1 MAHLVDIFEVARR
14 GTRVEGTLKPAELP
28 ELSKLLANEEGRLS
42 YAAEG
47 EGDRRGHPAARLSIE
62 GEVFLTCTHCGK
74 PVAVR
79 LESEAVFLLAK
90 SEEEANAM
98 PIEEDAEDED
108 VVVGSKRFNLAGW
121 AEEEAILTL
130 PSAARHDA
138 CDEAEWAQTP
148 DDEPEAPKR
157 PNPFAALAALKT
169 KK

>member
-1 MAHLVDIFEVARR
+1 M
-14 GTRVEGTLKPAELP
+14 
-28 ELSKLLANEEGRLS
+28 
-42 YAAEG
+42 
-47 EGDRRGHPAARLSIE
+47 
-62 GEVFLTCTHCGK
+62 
-74 PVAVR
+74 AVR

-108 VVVGSKRFNLAGW
+108 VVVGSKRFNLAEW